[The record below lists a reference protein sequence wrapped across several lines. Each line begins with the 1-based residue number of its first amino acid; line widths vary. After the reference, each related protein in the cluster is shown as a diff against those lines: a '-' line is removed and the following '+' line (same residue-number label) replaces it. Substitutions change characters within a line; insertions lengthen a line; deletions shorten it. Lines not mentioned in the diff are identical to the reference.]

1 MLKALG
7 AMILLV
13 ASLAALYVAKI
24 KSATR
29 TQQKLDDTQEV
40 IDSVTEVHKKSQDR
54 IGSTAE
60 RDRVRDKYTRPS

>member
-24 KSATR
+24 KSAVR
-29 TQQKLDDTQEV
+29 TKQKLDDTQEV
-40 IDSVTEVHKKSQDR
+40 IDSVTEVHRVSQDR
-54 IGSTAE
+54 SSDTAE
-60 RDRVRDKYTRPS
+60 RNRVRDKYTRPS